1 MIHIKI
7 VDGIPCMHFLLN
19 DKKELVHDNQLS
31 AIADL
36 VNSKKIQFVISMLK
50 DKLPEILNNP
60 DYEILKLSQSD
71 KLFKIER
78 SK

>member
-1 MIHIKI
+1 
-7 VDGIPCMHFLLN
+7 MHFLLN

-50 DKLPEILNNP
+50 DKLPEVLNNP

-71 KLFKIER
+71 KLFKIE
-78 SK
+78 